1 MREIGA
7 QARAELEEMFER
19 RVHLFTFVKV
29 RKNWME
35 DPERYR
41 MLGLDY
47 KV

>member
-1 MREIGA
+1 
-7 QARAELEEMFER
+7 
-19 RVHLFTFVKV
+19 VHLFTFVKV
-29 RKNWME
+29 RKNWQE